1 MPSDNSVTTFEMRT
15 QRPTKSAEQT
25 AYGLLFLVCL
35 GHFLN
40 DGIQSVIPAALPIL
54 RDAHGLTFTQ
64 VGLITLV
71 IQVTSSL
78 LQPLVGLTTDK
89 HPTKYMLAI
98 GMCCT
103 LVGLV
108 ALSQASVFA
117 SMLLAVAFLGFGS
130 AVFHPEATR
139 IAQFASGGRK
149 GLAQSVFQV
158 GGNAGMALGPLAAAF
173 VVIPYDWSLKKA
185 AWYKALTANAEVVEC
200 NSVSA
205 RELPSWFAARLAK
218 KNLKVEPA
226 ALKILS
232 DRCEGNLLAAA
243 QEVLKLAYLFP
254 EGSVITEEAVTDSV
268 RDVARFDVENL
279 LEAMFAGDAAKSLR
293 IVENL
298 NAAGESIPSFMW
310 MITEELRMT
319 LKFRAAIDNG
329 SDRNSALRQAG
340 IWGDRSSRITR
351 AAGRLNTRKLSSAL
365 LLCADIDKISKG
377 LTVPNRDTD
386 PWIEIAALAAFV
398 AS

>member
-1 MPSDNSVTTFEMRT
+1 MPSDNGVTTFEMRT
-15 QRPTKSAEQT
+15 PRPTKSAEQT

-40 DGIQSVIPAALPIL
+40 GGIQSVIPAALPVL
-54 RDAHGLTFTQ
+54 RDAHSLTFTQ

-117 SMLLAVAFLGFGS
+117 SMLLAVVFLGFGS

-173 VVIPYDWSLKKA
+173 VVIPYGQASIAWFGIA
-185 AWYKALTANAEVVEC
+185 AGLATVVMLR
-200 NSVSA
+200 V
-205 RELPSWFAARLAK
+205 
-218 KNLKVEPA
+218 
-226 ALKILS
+226 
-232 DRCEGNLLAAA
+232 GTLAAA
-243 QEVLKLAYLFP
+243 RQRRQSRQPLRKTTQRTFTRALAVLFVVLFLLMFSKQVYIACLQNYLTFYLIDTFGMAISASQYMLFGFLAMSAVGTIASCPLTDRFGSRAVILF
-254 EGSVITEEAVTDSV
+254 SI
-268 RDVARFDVENL
+268 L
-279 LEAMFAGDAAKSLR
+279 GDAAFTL
-293 IVENL
+293 L
-298 NAAGESIPSFMW
+298 IPHV
-310 MITEELRMT
+310 
-319 LKFRAAIDNG
+319 
-329 SDRNSALRQAG
+329 
-340 IWGDRSSRITR
+340 
-351 AAGRLNTRKLSSAL
+351 
-365 LLCADIDKISKG
+365 G
-377 LTVPNRDTD
+377 LQTFVFL
-386 PWIEIAALAAFV
+386 ALAV
-398 AS
+398 S

>member
-1 MPSDNSVTTFEMRT
+1 MPSDNGVTTFEMRT
-15 QRPTKSAEQT
+15 PRPTKSAEQT

-40 DGIQSVIPAALPIL
+40 GGIQSVIPAALPVL

-78 LQPLVGLTTDK
+78 LQPLAGLTTDK

-117 SMLLAVAFLGFGS
+117 SMLLAVVFLGFGS

-149 GLAQSVFQV
+149 GLAQLVFQV

-173 VVIPYDWSLKKA
+173 VVIPYGQASIAWFGIA
-185 AWYKALTANAEVVEC
+185 AGLATVVMLR
-200 NSVSA
+200 V
-205 RELPSWFAARLAK
+205 
-218 KNLKVEPA
+218 
-226 ALKILS
+226 
-232 DRCEGNLLAAA
+232 GTLAAA
-243 QEVLKLAYLFP
+243 RQRRQSRQPLRKTTQRTFSRALAVLFVVLFLLMFSKQVYIACLQNYLTFYLIDTFGMAISASQYMLFGFLAMSAVGTIASGPLPDRFGSRAVILF
-254 EGSVITEEAVTDSV
+254 SI
-268 RDVARFDVENL
+268 L
-279 LEAMFAGDAAKSLR
+279 GDAAFTL
-293 IVENL
+293 L
-298 NAAGESIPSFMW
+298 IPHVGLQTFV
-310 MITEELRMT
+310 
-319 LKFRAAIDNG
+319 
-329 SDRNSALRQAG
+329 
-340 IWGDRSSRITR
+340 
-351 AAGRLNTRKLSSAL
+351 L
-365 LLCADIDKISKG
+365 L
-377 LTVPNRDTD
+377 
-386 PWIEIAALAAFV
+386 ALAV
-398 AS
+398 S

>member
-1 MPSDNSVTTFEMRT
+1 MPS
-15 QRPTKSAEQT
+15 QRLTKADHPTKTAEQT

-98 GMCCT
+98 GMCST

-173 VVIPYDWSLKKA
+173 VVIPYGQASIAWFGIAAGLAAIVMLRVGTLAAVTTSPSKSSAKLDQSVTCRALRGSL
-185 AWYKALTANAEVVEC
+185 LVDVLQTGLHC
-200 NSVSA
+200 
-205 RELPSWFAARLAK
+205 LPT
-218 KNLKVEPA
+218 E
-226 ALKILS
+226 LS
-232 DRCEGNLLAAA
+232 D
-243 QEVLKLAYLFP
+243 VLFDRHIRHDHIGQPIRAFRLSGDERY
-254 EGSVITEEAVTDSV
+254 
-268 RDVARFDVENL
+268 RDNRRRPADR
-279 LEAMFAGDAAKSLR
+279 SLR
-293 IVENL
+293 QPCRHSLFDTRRRTVH
-298 NAAGESIPSFMW
+298 AH
-310 MITEELRMT
+310 
-319 LKFRAAIDNG
+319 D
-329 SDRNSALRQAG
+329 
-340 IWGDRSSRITR
+340 SSRRTSDIR
-351 AAGRLNTRKLSSAL
+351 LFGSGRVVHHVIGLFRHSR
-365 LLCADIDKISKG
+365 LCA
-377 LTVPNRDTD
+377 
-386 PWIEIAALAAFV
+386 
-398 AS
+398 

>member
-158 GGNAGMALGPLAAAF
+158 GGNAGMALGPLR
-173 VVIPYDWSLKKA
+173 P
-185 AWYKALTANAEVVEC
+185 
-200 NSVSA
+200 
-205 RELPSWFAARLAK
+205 
-218 KNLKVEPA
+218 
-226 ALKILS
+226 
-232 DRCEGNLLAAA
+232 
-243 QEVLKLAYLFP
+243 
-254 EGSVITEEAVTDSV
+254 
-268 RDVARFDVENL
+268 
-279 LEAMFAGDAAKSLR
+279 
-293 IVENL
+293 
-298 NAAGESIPSFMW
+298 
-310 MITEELRMT
+310 
-319 LKFRAAIDNG
+319 
-329 SDRNSALRQAG
+329 
-340 IWGDRSSRITR
+340 
-351 AAGRLNTRKLSSAL
+351 LSS
-365 LLCADIDKISKG
+365 
-377 LTVPNRDTD
+377 
-386 PWIEIAALAAFV
+386 
-398 AS
+398 

>member
-1 MPSDNSVTTFEMRT
+1 MRT

-117 SMLLAVAFLGFGS
+117 SMLLAVAFLG
-130 AVFHPEATR
+130 
-139 IAQFASGGRK
+139 
-149 GLAQSVFQV
+149 L
-158 GGNAGMALGPLAAAF
+158 
-173 VVIPYDWSLKKA
+173 SL
-185 AWYKALTANAEVVEC
+185 
-200 NSVSA
+200 
-205 RELPSWFAARLAK
+205 
-218 KNLKVEPA
+218 
-226 ALKILS
+226 IH
-232 DRCEGNLLAAA
+232 
-243 QEVLKLAYLFP
+243 
-254 EGSVITEEAVTDSV
+254 I
-268 RDVARFDVENL
+268 
-279 LEAMFAGDAAKSLR
+279 
-293 IVENL
+293 
-298 NAAGESIPSFMW
+298 
-310 MITEELRMT
+310 
-319 LKFRAAIDNG
+319 
-329 SDRNSALRQAG
+329 
-340 IWGDRSSRITR
+340 
-351 AAGRLNTRKLSSAL
+351 
-365 LLCADIDKISKG
+365 
-377 LTVPNRDTD
+377 
-386 PWIEIAALAAFV
+386 
-398 AS
+398 